1 MAESFETSKSKVA
14 EPIEGVVVLVGEKDV
29 FVDCGFK
36 SEVAVPVLEF
46 ESQPKVGDKVSIVVV
61 SNTPNG
67 IIGSRALAARR
78 EKIKDLNQKFKD
90 GLPTLGKIVKVL
102 YEVDSTQGSSI
113 KIFKGFLV
121 DLGTGLKGFLPA
133 SHVEFGKKSID
144 PQDYLNKEFEF
155 KIIGKREGQFVLSRK
170 ELVKEEVSKK
180 KEEFLSK
187 VKVGDEVEGVVKKIA
202 EKYLILDVE
211 GVNAF
216 LSINDFSWKKTQ
228 NLAEL
233 VNLGDKLL
241 VKVLEINRDKNTLRV
256 GKKQIEKDPF
266 EDFVNSHKIDDIV
279 QGKVILVKDKFAIVE
294 LEDGVNGI
302 VLNTDLSWSRKPKS
316 FREEFRVGDIVKGKI
331 IDFNKDN
338 RTIRIGIKQL
348 TPDPWE
354 DINQKYKKGQ
364 IVRGR
369 VNTITDNFVFVG
381 IMEGVEGILRK
392 NEVSWKEDE
401 VNLRKLY
408 SKGQMVEALIIKV
421 DEKNRLLHLSVKRL
435 EGNPW
440 ERFKELNPKG
450 SIVTGVVKE
459 VRDDRLVIDL
469 GGELEGFIMS
479 SQISLERGVD
489 HKEKFKVG
497 DSITAM
503 VIKVLPS
510 EKVIELSIRALEKK
524 QIEEAKKEFVVK
536 EPTEVKKGTLA
547 DLLKVKGFDI
557 NVEKTKTDSRGK
569 KNK

>member
-1 MAESFETSKSKVA
+1 
-14 EPIEGVVVLVGEKDV
+14 
-29 FVDCGFK
+29 
-36 SEVAVPVLEF
+36 
-46 ESQPKVGDKVSIVVV
+46 
-61 SNTPNG
+61 
-67 IIGSRALAARR
+67 
-78 EKIKDLNQKFKD
+78 
-90 GLPTLGKIVKVL
+90 
-102 YEVDSTQGSSI
+102 
-113 KIFKGFLV
+113 
-121 DLGTGLKGFLPA
+121 
-133 SHVEFGKKSID
+133 
-144 PQDYLNKEFEF
+144 
-155 KIIGKREGQFVLSRK
+155 
-170 ELVKEEVSKK
+170 
-180 KEEFLSK
+180 
-187 VKVGDEVEGVVKKIA
+187 
-202 EKYLILDVE
+202 
-211 GVNAF
+211 
-216 LSINDFSWKKTQ
+216 
-228 NLAEL
+228 
-233 VNLGDKLL
+233 
-241 VKVLEINRDKNTLRV
+241 
-256 GKKQIEKDPF
+256 
-266 EDFVNSHKIDDIV
+266 
-279 QGKVILVKDKFAIVE
+279 
-294 LEDGVNGI
+294 
-302 VLNTDLSWSRKPKS
+302 
-316 FREEFRVGDIVKGKI
+316 
-331 IDFNKDN
+331 
-338 RTIRIGIKQL
+338 
-348 TPDPWE
+348 
-354 DINQKYKKGQ
+354 
-364 IVRGR
+364 
-369 VNTITDNFVFVG
+369 
-381 IMEGVEGILRK
+381 GVEGILRK